1 MSILNNKQGM
11 TLIEIM
17 ISITL
22 LAVGILGVVQAFPR
36 GMSAE
41 KDIELITIAEQ
52 LAQAKLEQLVGANYD
67 EIPAGTLEN
76 AVHVSSN
83 SSSPLY
89 DFLRTTTVTL
99 VDSGL
104 ADSGTDI
111 GLKKIVVS
119 IERPAIFGN
128 TNRSTTIT
136 SLKAK
141 R

>member
-1 MSILNNKQGM
+1 MSILNNKQGI

-22 LAVGILGVVQAFPR
+22 LAVGILGVIQAFPR
-36 GMSAE
+36 GLSAE

-52 LAQAKLEQLVGANYD
+52 LAQAKLEQLVAVNYG
-67 EIPAGTLEN
+67 EIPAGPLEN
-76 AVHVSSN
+76 AVRVSSN
-83 SSSPLY
+83 PSSPLY
-89 DFLRTTTVTL
+89 DFLRTTAITL
-99 VDSGL
+99 VDSDL
-104 ADSGTDI
+104 ADTGTDI

-119 IERPAIFGN
+119 IQRPAIFGN
-128 TNRSTTIT
+128 TNRTTTIT

>member
-1 MSILNNKQGM
+1 MSILNNKQGI

-22 LAVGILGVVQAFPR
+22 LAVGILGVIQAFPR
-36 GMSAE
+36 GLSAE

-52 LAQAKLEQLVGANYD
+52 LAQAKLEQLVAANYG
-67 EIPAGTLEN
+67 EIPAGALEN
-76 AVHVSSN
+76 GVRVSSN
-83 SSSPLY
+83 PSSPLY
-89 DFLRTTTVTL
+89 DFLRTTAITL
-99 VDSGL
+99 VDSNL
-104 ADSGTDI
+104 ADSGADI

-119 IERPAIFGN
+119 IQRPAIFGN
-128 TNRSTTIT
+128 TNRFTTIT

>member
-1 MSILNNKQGM
+1 
-11 TLIEIM
+11 M

-22 LAVGILGVVQAFPR
+22 LAVGILGVIQAFPR

-52 LAQAKLEQLVGANYD
+52 LAQAKLEQLVAVNYD

-76 AVHVSSN
+76 GVRVSSN
-83 SSSPLY
+83 ASSPLY
-89 DFLRTTTVTL
+89 NFLRTTIITL
-99 VDSGL
+99 VDSNL
-104 ADSGTDI
+104 ADSDTDI
-111 GLKKIVVS
+111 GLKKIIVS
-119 IERPAIFGN
+119 IVRPAIFGN